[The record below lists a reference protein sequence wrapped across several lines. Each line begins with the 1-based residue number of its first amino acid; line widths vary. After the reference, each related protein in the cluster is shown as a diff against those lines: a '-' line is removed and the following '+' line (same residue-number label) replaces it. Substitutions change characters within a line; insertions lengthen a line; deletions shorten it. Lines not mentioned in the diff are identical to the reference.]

1 MLLVYTQKIT
11 PRITYTF
18 KNICFNILGVPVGFT
33 SKIEEFVAHEGM
45 KISYGKQSLAN
56 EVFIQNVDLLLEQG
70 MSDLEVK
77 VQDWDGI
84 PCFFAVGENSSLPF
98 DIFAA
103 SFYLLSRYEEY
114 LPHVK
119 DKEGRFQAS
128 ESLAYQENFLEL
140 PVIDI
145 WATRFRDILKERFP
159 NTKFPEREFSTNTII
174 TVTEAYCYRKKGIVR
189 VVLGLLSD
197 LLKLRPR
204 QVLHRL
210 QVMLKFRKDPYDVYS
225 RLIRLLKKHN
235 VEMKFM
241 FQVSDFSTYDR
252 NINHNRLELQ
262 SLIKS
267 VADYAE
273 VGLQPGYYA
282 NKKFKVLKEE
292 KQRLEN
298 IIKRPVISGINNH
311 YNLLLPDTYNHMVE
325 LEFKD
330 DYSMGYPEAVGFRAG
345 TCTPFLFYDLNF
357 EITTPLMLH
366 PYALGVEAF
375 QQYKETEIEYKVR
388 EIKRQIKLVNGTL
401 ISIFSNID
409 FSEYANSRI
418 NYSVLKTVNEI
429 Q

>member
-11 PRITYTF
+11 PRITYVF
-18 KNICFNILGVPVGFT
+18 KHVCTQILGIKVGFT
-33 SKIEEFVAHEGM
+33 SRIEEFVAHEGM
-45 KISYGKQSLAN
+45 KLSYGKQSLAN

-70 MSDLEVK
+70 VNDLEVK
-77 VQDWDGI
+77 VQDWDDV
-84 PCFFAVGENSSLPF
+84 PCFFPVGEASSIPF

-128 ESLAYQENFLEL
+128 ESLAHQEKFLEK

-145 WATRFRDILKERFP
+145 WAYKFRDVLI
-159 NTKFPEREFSTNTII
+159 NKFPGQQFPKRKFSTQTIVA
-174 TVTEAYCYRKKGIVR
+174 VTEAYCYKKKGIVR
-189 VVLGLLSD
+189 VVLGMLLD
-197 LLKLRPR
+197 LFRFKPKYI
-204 QVLHRL
+204 LHRL
-210 QVMLKFRKDPYDVYS
+210 QVMIKVKKDPYDIYTRV
-225 RLIRLLKKHN
+225 LQFLKKYR
-235 VEMKFM
+235 VPMKFM

-273 VGLQPGYYA
+273 VGLQPGFFA
-282 NKKFKVLKEE
+282 NQKFSVLKEE
-292 KQRLEN
+292 KKRLEE
-298 IIKRPVISGINNH
+298 IIKRPVESAINNH

-325 LEFKD
+325 LEFQRD
-330 DYSMGYPEAVGFRAG
+330 FSMGYPEAVGLRAG

-357 EITTPLMLH
+357 EITTPLMIC
-366 PYALGVEAF
+366 PYAINSEAF
-375 QQYKETEIEYKVR
+375 NKLKENEIEYKVL
-388 EIKRQIKLVNGTL
+388 EIKRQIAMVGGNL
-401 ISIFSNID
+401 ISVFTNKD
-409 FSEYANSRI
+409 FSEYANARRNFSI
-418 NYSVLKTVNEI
+418 LKTLNEI

>member
-11 PRITYTF
+11 PRITYVF
-18 KNICFNILGVPVGFT
+18 KHVCTQILGLPVGFT

-45 KISYGKQSLAN
+45 KLSYGKQSLAN

-70 MSDLEVK
+70 MNDLEVK
-77 VQDWDGI
+77 VHDWDGV
-84 PCFFAVGENSSLPF
+84 PCFFAVGETSSIPF

-128 ESLAYQENFLEL
+128 ESLAYQEGFLEK

-145 WATRFRDILKERFP
+145 WAQKFRQVLSNKFP
-159 NTKFPEREFSTNTII
+159 NQKFPKRKFTTQTIVA
-174 TVTEAYCYRKKGIVR
+174 VTEAYCYKKKGIVR
-189 VVLGLLSD
+189 VVLGLLLD
-197 LLKLRPR
+197 LIRFKPKY
-204 QVLHRL
+204 VLHRL
-210 QVMLKFRKDPYDVYS
+210 QVMTRMKKDPYDIYTKV
-225 RLIRLLKKHN
+225 IQFLKKYR
-235 VEMKFM
+235 VPMKFM

-273 VGLQPGYYA
+273 VGLQPGFYA
-282 NKKFKVLKEE
+282 NQKFAVLKEE
-292 KQRLEN
+292 KKRLED
-298 IIKRPVISGINNH
+298 IIKRPVKSAINNH

-325 LEFKD
+325 LEFQKD
-330 DYSMGYPEAVGFRAG
+330 FSMGYPEALGLRAG

-357 EITTPLMLH
+357 EITTPLLVH
-366 PYALGVEAF
+366 PYAINSEAF
-375 QQYKETEIEYKVR
+375 GKLKENEVEYKVL
-388 EIKRQIKLVNGTL
+388 EIKRQISMVEGRL
-401 ISIFSNID
+401 ISVFTNKD
-409 FSEYANSRI
+409 FSEYANARRNFSI
-418 NYSVLKTVNEI
+418 LKILNEI